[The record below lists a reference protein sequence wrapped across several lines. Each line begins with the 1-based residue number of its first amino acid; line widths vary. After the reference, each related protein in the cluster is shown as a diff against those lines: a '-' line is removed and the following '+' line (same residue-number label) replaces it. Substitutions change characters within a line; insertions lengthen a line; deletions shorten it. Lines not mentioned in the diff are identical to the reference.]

1 MIMKAKLSIDGRDYY
16 WEGMCLY
23 SKTQA
28 HNWIKIKTYESTII
42 NVSKRKTGL
51 LVETETELLNTD
63 MLGTVL
69 LRNPKHKKMEE
80 AENP

>member
-16 WEGMCLY
+16 WEGMRLY